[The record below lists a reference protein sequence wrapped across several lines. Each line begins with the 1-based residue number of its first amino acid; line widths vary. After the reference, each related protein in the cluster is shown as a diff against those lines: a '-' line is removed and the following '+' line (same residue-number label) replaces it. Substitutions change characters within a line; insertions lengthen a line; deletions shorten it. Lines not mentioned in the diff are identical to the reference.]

1 MAKVSDVVPA
11 GVKGLKLELNLEEL
25 QFLCDVINN
34 IGGCPDKSRRRISAS
49 IRDTLRA
56 AGVDTEPRNPA
67 DLRGNIYF
75 HDKSE
80 AKSIK
85 DKPQIWDDEVPF

>member
-34 IGGCPDKSRRRISAS
+34 IGGCPDKSRRRISTN

-56 AGVDTEPRNPA
+56 AGVDIEPRNPG

-75 HDKSE
+75 NDKSE
-80 AKSIK
+80 AKPIK
-85 DKPQIWDDEVPF
+85 DKLQIWDDEVPF